1 MSIKTYQSINKN
13 IYIYSPS
20 LYSKSTLSFY
30 FCLTNLEIK
39 LTLEIITRQVKFINH
54 KSLFFF
60 ESEIA
65 INTRSIIQDIFKNIN
80 VLRILFLF
88 FFLIL
93 FINFIYNFESLK

>member
-20 LYSKSTLSFY
+20 LYSKSKLSFY
-30 FCLTNLEIK
+30 FCLTNLKIK

-54 KSLFFF
+54 KSIFFF

-65 INTRSIIQDIFKNIN
+65 INTRSIIQDIFENIN

-88 FFLIL
+88 FFY
-93 FINFIYNFESLK
+93 FIYQFYIQF